1 MATTEAPSP
10 ASTGRPGPK
19 QARSRATRRRILD
32 AAVGCL
38 VERGYAGS
46 STTAICQRAG
56 VSQGALFKHF
66 VSKIDLLGTAT
77 RHLFAGMIE
86 DYRRAFGRLVG
97 QGPGDRLGAAIG
109 LLRRT
114 FAEPRLQAAFELDVA
129 ARTNADL
136 RAAIEPVLRAHRDDL
151 LAVARELFAKQGFQ
165 ATTVDEIAQ
174 LADVAPATFFNHFKS
189 KQALLGLMTGEVFEY
204 LHSLT
209 KQHLEGEGSG
219 AEKLRAFMSSAA
231 AGIAANR
238 GVARDV
244 LLEFMRSD
252 ATPDGPHPYLQR
264 LIAPFIA
271 LIEEGQRNGE
281 MRTDHDAAFLAQMA
295 VGMLNSAI
303 TNWLANPDYPVETGL
318 LEATEFTLDTLSQTR
333 LDDARVAPPGQTES
347 SDPRTHI

>member
-151 LAVARELFAKQGFQ
+151 RAVARELFPAEAARSARFDAVVDVVLDAMQG
-165 ATTVDEIAQ
+165 AALGSLVLPDPLHEG
-174 LADVAPATFFNHFKS
+174 PALD
-189 KQALLGLMTGEVFEY
+189 ALVRWVGSEFDALGEET
-204 LHSLT
+204 
-209 KQHLEGEGSG
+209 
-219 AEKLRAFMSSAA
+219 RC
-231 AGIAANR
+231 
-238 GVARDV
+238 
-244 LLEFMRSD
+244 
-252 ATPDGPHPYLQR
+252 R
-264 LIAPFIA
+264 L
-271 LIEEGQRNGE
+271 
-281 MRTDHDAAFLAQMA
+281 
-295 VGMLNSAI
+295 
-303 TNWLANPDYPVETGL
+303 
-318 LEATEFTLDTLSQTR
+318 
-333 LDDARVAPPGQTES
+333 
-347 SDPRTHI
+347 